1 MILKIKKNIFI
12 CFSFCIFLIQIYS
25 NNIHEFKIDKGSI
38 IFRGKEI
45 DFNASYT
52 KEDIEKKFGKTT
64 YDELNPGGLYLGYE
78 DDGLIMTLDHDGKFK
93 GISMYFNFFHKIEI
107 HGLTI
112 EQGNTYSEI
121 RKKIE
126 KKKLDFIVI
135 EGVNGDISIEKI
147 IFFNKNT
154 GNMELKI
161 WFSNK
166 GDRKV
171 EGLFYGHKKTEERK
185 KCF

>member
-1 MILKIKKNIFI
+1 MFI
-12 CFSFCIFLIQIYS
+12 CFLFCIFVIQIYS
-25 NNIHEFKIDKGSI
+25 SDVHEFKIDDSPI

-45 DFNASYT
+45 DFNAVYT
-52 KEDIEKKFGKTT
+52 KEDIEEKFGKTT
-64 YDELNPGGLYLGYE
+64 YDELNPGGLDIGYE
-78 DDGLIMTLDHDGKFK
+78 DDGLIMTLNHDGSFK
-93 GISMYFNFFHKIEI
+93 GISMYFNFFNKIEVY
-107 HGLTI
+107 GLII

-126 KKKLDFIVI
+126 KKKFDFIVI
-135 EGVNGDISIEKI
+135 EGITGDISIEEI
-147 IFFNKNT
+147 IFLNKNT

-166 GDRKV
+166 GGDRIVK
-171 EGLFYGHKKTEERK
+171 GLFYGHKKNKERK

>member
-1 MILKIKKNIFI
+1 MILKIKKNMFI

-25 NNIHEFKIDKGSI
+25 NNIHEFKIDKDSI

-45 DFNASYT
+45 DFNAVYT

-64 YDELNPGGLYLGYE
+64 YDELNPGGLY
-78 DDGLIMTLDHDGKFK
+78 HDGKFK
-93 GISMYFNFFHKIEI
+93 GISMYFNFFHKVEI
-107 HGLTI
+107 YGLTI

-166 GDRKV
+166 GDLKV